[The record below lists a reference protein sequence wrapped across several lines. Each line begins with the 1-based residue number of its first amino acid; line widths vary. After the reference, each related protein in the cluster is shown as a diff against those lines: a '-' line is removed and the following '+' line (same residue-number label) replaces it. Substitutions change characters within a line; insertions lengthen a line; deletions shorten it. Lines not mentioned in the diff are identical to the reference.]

1 VNLRAGRAVL
11 CAPPIAGNG
20 AHAVTRPTSDEH
32 GLTLVELLVVVAVI
46 GILAAL
52 LLPALARSKA
62 SAHRVVCVNHLRQL
76 GLATQVYWDDNA
88 DNAFRYRGAYTN
100 GGDVFWFGWL
110 AHGSEGTRAFDPRQ
124 GALYLYLQGR
134 GIEICPSLK
143 YESSQF
149 KRKATGA
156 AYGYGYNLSLSAPPS
171 QPPVNLSRIVR
182 PGDLAIFADAAQIN
196 TFQAPAS
203 PEHPMLEEFYYVN
216 TSEPTA
222 HFRHQQSANVVFRDG
237 HAGREMPVPDSI
249 DQRLPK
255 ENVGR
260 LRAEIL
266 VVP

>member
-1 VNLRAGRAVL
+1 
-11 CAPPIAGNG
+11 
-20 AHAVTRPTSDEH
+20 
-32 GLTLVELLVVVAVI
+32 
-46 GILAAL
+46 
-52 LLPALARSKA
+52 
-62 SAHRVVCVNHLRQL
+62 
-76 GLATQVYWDDNA
+76 
-88 DNAFRYRGAYTN
+88 
-100 GGDVFWFGWL
+100 
-110 AHGSEGTRAFDPRQ
+110 
-124 GALYLYLQGR
+124 
-134 GIEICPSLK
+134 
-143 YESSQF
+143 
-149 KRKATGA
+149 
-156 AYGYGYNLSLSAPPS
+156 
-171 QPPVNLSRIVR
+171 VNLSRIVR